1 MDIRFDGKTAI
12 VTGGASG
19 IGLGTARE
27 LAESGATV
35 IIADLTTERS
45 SAAAEDIGHGAIG
58 HETDV
63 TDPDA
68 VEALVDFA
76 VSETGGLHLMVNNAG
91 GDSPSGPFGDYPL
104 DGWHQGIDLNL
115 HGVFHG
121 MRFAI
126 PAMQSGGGGAI
137 VNTSSFLG
145 IKGMPMASAYVA
157 AKHAVIGIT
166 KTAAIDHAADGI
178 RVNAVGPGVID
189 TPALNELLD
198 AEAKAQMAAMLPI
211 GRLGTAAEVANL
223 ICFLLSEQASNITGS
238 FHLVDGGLMAQ

>member
-19 IGLGTARE
+19 IGLGTARI
-27 LAESGATV
+27 LAESGAKV
-35 IIADLTTERS
+35 VIADLTNERA
-45 SAAAEDIGHGAIG
+45 SAAAADIGHGAIG
-58 HETDV
+58 HATDV
-63 TDPDA
+63 TDMAA

-91 GDSPSGPFGDYPL
+91 GATPAGPVGDFPL

-115 HGVFHG
+115 HGVFYG

-126 PAMQSGGGGAI
+126 PALKSSGGGAI

-145 IKGMPMASAYVA
+145 VKAMPMSAAYVA

-166 KTAAIDHAADGI
+166 KTAALDHAADGI

-189 TPALNELLD
+189 TPALRDVLD
-198 AEAKAQMAAMLPI
+198 AAGMAQMEAMLPV
-211 GRLGTAAEVANL
+211 GRLGTPAEVGNL
-223 ICFLLSEQASNITGS
+223 ICFLLSEQAANITGS
-238 FHLVDGGLMAQ
+238 YHLVDGGLMAQ

>member
-1 MDIRFDGKTAI
+1 MEIRFDGKTAI

-19 IGLGTARE
+19 IGLATARE

-121 MRFAI
+121 MRYGI
-126 PAMQSGGGGAI
+126 PAMRSGGGAI
-137 VNTSSFLG
+137 VNTSSYQG
-145 IKGMPMASAYVA
+145 IVGFPTGSAYVA

-166 KTAAIDHAADGI
+166 KTAAIDHADDGI
-178 RVNAVGPGVID
+178 RVNAIGPGVID
-189 TPALNELLD
+189 TPALSGVLD
-198 AEAKAQMAAMLPI
+198 AEAKAQIAATFPLK
-211 GRLGTAAEVANL
+211 RLGTPAEVANL
-223 ICFLLSEQASNITGS
+223 ICFLLSEQASFITGS
-238 FHLVDGGLMAQ
+238 FYLVDGGLMAQ

>member
-1 MDIRFDGKTAI
+1 MEIRFDGKTAI

-19 IGLGTARE
+19 IGLATARE

-35 IIADLTTERS
+35 IIADLTTERA

-63 TDPDA
+63 TDPSA

-91 GDSPSGPFGDYPL
+91 GAPPSGPAGDYPL

-121 MRFAI
+121 MRYGI
-126 PAMQSGGGGAI
+126 PAMRSGGGAI
-137 VNTSSFLG
+137 VNTSSYQG
-145 IKGMPMASAYVA
+145 IVGFPTGSAYVA

-166 KTAAIDHAADGI
+166 KTAAIDHADDGI
-178 RVNAVGPGVID
+178 RVNAIGPGVID
-189 TPALNELLD
+189 TPALSGVLD
-198 AEAKAQMAAMLPI
+198 AEAKAQIAATFPLK
-211 GRLGTAAEVANL
+211 RLGTPAEVANL
-223 ICFLLSEQASNITGS
+223 ICFLLSEQASFITGS
-238 FHLVDGGLMAQ
+238 FYLVDGGLMAQ